1 MTVAGL
7 HVAVIMDG
15 NGRWATSRGRARPE
29 GHRAGGDAVRRT
41 VEAAPGLG
49 IGTLTL
55 FAFSSENWKRPESEV
70 RALMDL
76 FAAYLA
82 RETGRCARDGVRLTV
97 LGRRD
102 RLPRPLVAAVARAEA
117 RTGGGTRLWLRLAI
131 DYSGRAAIRGGD
143 VGPDVDLLIR
153 TGGERRLSDFLLWE
167 CAWAEILFTDVMWP
181 DFSGEDLARAI
192 GDFQRRE
199 RRFGGLPRVP
209 PGLASPPPPPAPC

>member
-1 MTVAGL
+1 AGSL
-7 HVAVIMDG
+7 ASMAV
-15 NGRWATSRGRARPE
+15 TS
-29 GHRAGGDAVRRT
+29 
-41 VEAAPGLG
+41 
-49 IGTLTL
+49 
-55 FAFSSENWKRPESEV
+55 S
-70 RALMDL
+70 
-76 FAAYLA
+76 
-82 RETGRCARDGVRLTV
+82 
-97 LGRRD
+97 
-102 RLPRPLVAAVARAEA
+102 

-209 PGLASPPPPPAPC
+209 PGLAPPPPPPAPC